1 MVTNWQQKKIKV
13 MSHSGALIWSLSTFF
28 VTDILGFSQVD
39 QRLGKSFKVHLGI
52 AKKVEDSQ
60 KGEKSS
66 HFMPIGNIQVVCLL
80 ASTRDNSFLKIFYYF
95 LQTYLGGNF

>member
-1 MVTNWQQKKIKV
+1 MRLFRDHGYKLATEKKVKV

-60 KGEKSS
+60 KEKKVLIS
-66 HFMPIGNIQVVCLL
+66 CLL
-80 ASTRDNSFLKIFYYF
+80 GIFK
-95 LQTYLGGNF
+95 

>member
-1 MVTNWQQKKIKV
+1 MVTNWQQKKVKV

-52 AKKVEDSQ
+52 AKKGGRFT

-66 HFMPIGNIQVVCLL
+66 HFMPIGNIQVVWLL
-80 ASTRDNSFLKIFYYF
+80 ASPRDNSFLKIFTIF
-95 LQTYLGGNF
+95 CKLI